1 MNTTPSRK
9 IASKGSVGPTTEI
22 TTFEVIGEVID
33 TPGQENNLVMRQQN
47 VRTADGFVLVY
58 SITSYRSFEQIL
70 AFQQLILRVKDKEY
84 FPIIL
89 VGNHCER
96 GDERQVNKWD
106 GQALARAFDC
116 GFFEASSTERIM
128 IKETL
133 YDLVRF
139 IRTYETESRIR
150 FQQLTLLTKR
160 SSAASRIKTSWLERL
175 RL

>member
-1 MNTTPSRK
+1 VDEHNPFTEDSLQRQCWTD
-9 IASKGSVGPTTEI
+9 TEI

-33 TPGQENNLVMRQQN
+33 TPGQENNLVMRHQN

-96 GDERQVNKWD
+96 GDERQVFKWK
-106 GQALARAFDC
+106 GQALARALGR
-116 GFFEASSTERIM
+116 GFFEASSTVKRRVRPELPQLRISANKY
-128 IKETL
+128 IE
-133 YDLVRF
+133 DEEGPLVHQK
-139 IRTYETESRIR
+139 Y
-150 FQQLTLLTKR
+150 
-160 SSAASRIKTSWLERL
+160 
-175 RL
+175 